1 MLLPEWFPFHIK
13 KVSYWSRAVMVPL
26 FVLCSLKPRA
36 KNPRAIDIRE
46 LFTTPPEK
54 EYRYFPAW
62 SGLNRVFLA
71 LDRFGRTLEPL
82 VPGWVRRRAIA
93 KAERWIIERLNGTDG
108 LGGIFPAMVNAHE
121 VLAVLGYS
129 AEHSHRVATKEALRK
144 LLVVNRED
152 AYCQPCVSPIW
163 DTALACLAVRE
174 ASEDRNDADTR
185 PALDWLRERQLR
197 DEPGDW
203 RDKRPH
209 LRGGGWPFQFA
220 NPHYPDIDDT
230 PVVAWALY
238 DADPVRYRDSNERAG
253 EWLVGM
259 QSSNGGFASFDVDN
273 THDYLN
279 AIPFAD
285 HGALLDPSTSD
296 VTARCVAFLSKVERE
311 KYRDAIDTAIRFL
324 RAEQE
329 PDGSWFGRWGTNY
342 LYGTWAVLAGLECAG
357 ESLKQLYI
365 RRAVDWLKRI
375 QRSDGGWGEDNESYT
390 DPGKAGQGPRSTS
403 FQTAWAILGLIAA
416 DEGHCDAARRGV
428 EYLLRN
434 QRPDAL
440 WHDDEFTAPGFP
452 RVFYLEYHGYTRY
465 FPLWALAR
473 YRNRIQAGLATI

>member
-1 MLLPEWFPFHIK
+1 MG
-13 KVSYWSRAVMVPL
+13 A
-26 FVLCSLKPRA
+26 
-36 KNPRAIDIRE
+36 
-46 LFTTPPEK
+46 
-54 EYRYFPAW
+54 
-62 SGLNRVFLA
+62 
-71 LDRFGRTLEPL
+71 
-82 VPGWVRRRAIA
+82 
-93 KAERWIIERLNGTDG
+93 
-108 LGGIFPAMVNAHE
+108 IFPAMVNAHE
-121 VLAVLGYS
+121 VLAVLGYPP
-129 AEHSHRVATKEALRK
+129 EHPHRVATKEALRR
-144 LLVVNRED
+144 LLVINRDD

-174 ASEDRNDADTR
+174 ASEDRNEADTR

-203 RDKRPH
+203 RDKRLH
-209 LRGGGWPFQFA
+209 LRGGGWPFQLA

-238 DADPVRYRDSNERAG
+238 DADPVRYRQSIERAG

-285 HGALLDPSTSD
+285 HGALLDPPTSD
-296 VTARCVAFLSKVERE
+296 VTARCVAFLSKVDRE
-311 KYRDAIDTAIRFL
+311 KYRDAIDTAVRFL

-342 LYGTWAVLAGLECAG
+342 LYGTWSVLAGLECAG
-357 ESLKQLYI
+357 ESPRQLYI
-365 RRAVDWLKRI
+365 CRAAEWLKRM
-375 QRSDGGWGEDNESYT
+375 QRADGGWGEANESYT
-390 DPGKAGQGPRSTS
+390 DPAKAGQGPRSTS
-403 FQTAWAILGLIAA
+403 FQTAWAVLGLIAA

-434 QRPDAL
+434 QCPDEL

-452 RVFYLEYHGYTRY
+452 RVFYLKYHGYTRY

-473 YRNRIQAGLATI
+473 YRNRNQAGSLQSE

>member
-1 MLLPEWFPFHIK
+1 M
-13 KVSYWSRAVMVPL
+13 
-26 FVLCSLKPRA
+26 
-36 KNPRAIDIRE
+36 
-46 LFTTPPEK
+46 
-54 EYRYFPAW
+54 
-62 SGLNRVFLA
+62 
-71 LDRFGRTLEPL
+71 
-82 VPGWVRRRAIA
+82 
-93 KAERWIIERLNGTDG
+93 
-108 LGGIFPAMVNAHE
+108 
-121 VLAVLGYS
+121 
-129 AEHSHRVATKEALRK
+129 
-144 LLVVNRED
+144 
-152 AYCQPCVSPIW
+152 
-163 DTALACLAVRE
+163 RE

-203 RDKRPH
+203 RDKRPN
-209 LRGGGWPFQFA
+209 LRGGGWAFQLA

-238 DADPVRYRDSNERAG
+238 DADPVRYRESIERAG

-285 HGALLDPSTSD
+285 HGALLDPPTSD
-296 VTARCVAFLSKVERE
+296 VTARCVAFLSKVDRE

-342 LYGTWAVLAGLECAG
+342 LYGTWSVLAGLEFAG
-357 ESLKQLYI
+357 ESPQQLYI
-365 RRAVDWLKRI
+365 RRGAEWLKRM
-375 QRSDGGWGEDNESYT
+375 QRSDGGWGEDNESYAE
-390 DPGKAGQGPRSTS
+390 PGKAGQGPRSTS
-403 FQTAWAILGLIAA
+403 FQTAWAVLGLVAA

-428 EYLLRN
+428 EYLLRTR
-434 QRPDAL
+434 RPDEL
-440 WHDDEFTAPGFP
+440 WDDDEFTAPGFP
-452 RVFYLEYHGYTRY
+452 RVFYLKYHGYSRY

-473 YRNRIQAGLATI
+473 YRNRNQAGLARV